1 VLRRAI
7 ASIHAAMASIIRF
20 SLSETKPRG
29 TLLPPP
35 TLSLQAVMGPEFGQP
50 SHQSDRGARAA
61 HSSCVR
67 EAVRMQASK

>member
-35 TLSLQAVMGPEFGQP
+35 TLSLQAVMGPEFALAAANLRINLTEG
-50 SHQSDRGARAA
+50 RARLIQVV
-61 HSSCVR
+61 C
-67 EAVRMQASK
+67 EKP